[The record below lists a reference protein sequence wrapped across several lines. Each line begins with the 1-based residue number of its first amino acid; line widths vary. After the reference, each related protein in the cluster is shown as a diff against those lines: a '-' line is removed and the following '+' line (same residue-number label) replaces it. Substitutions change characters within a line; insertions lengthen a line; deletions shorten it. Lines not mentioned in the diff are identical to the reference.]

1 MTGELGTDGA
11 LDNLGQ
17 IFVIFKVNVD
27 TDFVGKLDDFI
38 KCPEVGVD
46 NDRGVDVLLKEPFD
60 SCQDLT
66 SEDNDGGGTITD
78 FFVLGS
84 GQLDHTLGCWMLDIN
99 FSQDSV
105 AIIGQDNTTH
115 GVKEHLKHALWS
127 ESSSNDIGD
136 SLSSLDVGSLSFLTL
151 LSFGVW
157 VQNVDGSLTHIFK
170 F

>member
-1 MTGELGTDGA
+1 
-11 LDNLGQ
+11 
-17 IFVIFKVNVD
+17 
-27 TDFVGKLDDFI
+27 
-38 KCPEVGVD
+38 
-46 NDRGVDVLLKEPFD
+46 VDVLLKEAFD
-60 SCQDLT
+60 SCEDFT
-66 SEDNDGGGTITD
+66 SKDDDRGGTITD

-84 GQLDHTLGCWMLDIN
+84 GQLDHTLGGWMLDIN

-115 GVKEHLKHALWS
+115 WVEEHLKHALWS
-127 ESSSNDIGD
+127 EGCSNDVGD